1 MINSIQQF
9 CKNGVKNLEKV
20 MVDYS
25 ADMTKIAE
33 MVQGV
38 TKGVVDFGLSIIAEE
53 WENYDELLRT
63 RKELRPEWYIV
74 RRDETTLLT
83 SLGCVTYHKTLFK
96 NKFTGEHEYLL
107 DRIMG
112 MEKHARMTED
122 AEAKLLEEAVQTS
135 YRRGGE
141 NVSITEDTV
150 SKETVMNK
158 IHALRFPRTESQMEK
173 KALKYLYIDADEDHV
188 SLQYINE
195 KGDIKKPRTNTIMPK
210 LIYVY
215 EGITNEN
222 GRNELINKKHFGGVY
237 EGGKAI
243 EQLWKEVSEYIEASY
258 DTEELVK
265 IYING
270 DGAAWIKSGQR
281 ILDKAKFVLDR
292 FHMHKYIIGATSH
305 LLDSVEDARS
315 EIYRAIYKKRK
326 YQAEEAFEK
335 IFAVT
340 ESESK
345 KKTVEA
351 AKAYILGNWAGI
363 MQWVSDKNEE
373 VRCSAEGHISHVFA
387 DRMSSRP
394 LGWSKTGADKMSRL
408 RIYERNGGS
417 MLKLVRFQREKQ
429 PMAAGCEEVIYSSNQ
444 MFSAER
450 KNREALG
457 ALADIPVYSIPYPQ
471 IKKIAAL
478 KNQIWGL

>member
-1 MINSIQQF
+1 MINSIQHF
-9 CKNGVKNLEKV
+9 CRNGVKKLEKV

-38 TKGVVDFGLSIIAEE
+38 TKGVVDLGLSIIAEE
-53 WENYDELLRT
+53 WESYDELLRT

-83 SLGCVTYHKTLFK
+83 SLGAVTYHKTLFK

-112 MEKHARMTED
+112 IEKHARMTED
-122 AEAKLLEEAVQTS
+122 AEAMLLKEAVQSS
-135 YRRGGE
+135 YRKGGE
-141 NVSITEDTV
+141 SVSMSNDVV
-150 SKETVMNK
+150 SRETVMNK
-158 IHALRFPRTESQMEK
+158 IHALSFPQTEPQPEK

-188 SLQYINE
+188 ALQYLE
-195 KGDIKKPRTNTIMPK
+195 RKGDIKKPRSNTIMPK

-215 EGITNEN
+215 EGISNEN
-222 GRNELINKKHFGGVY
+222 GRNELINKKYFGGVY
-237 EGGKAI
+237 EGGKAV
-243 EQLWKEVSEYIEASY
+243 EELWREVWDYIEASY
-258 DTEELVK
+258 ETEELVK

-292 FHMHKYIIGATSH
+292 FHMHKYIIGATGH

-315 EIYRAIYKKRK
+315 EIYRAIYKKKK
-326 YQAEEAFEK
+326 YEAEKAFEK
-335 IFAVT
+335 ILAVT
-340 ESESK
+340 DSVGK
-345 KKTVEA
+345 RKTVESA
-351 AKAYILGNWAGI
+351 RAYILGNWAGI
-363 MQWVSDKNEE
+363 MERVRDKNKE
-373 VRCSAEGHISHVFA
+373 VQCSAEGHISHVYA

-394 LGWSKTGADKMSRL
+394 LGWCCLGADKMARL
-408 RIYERNGGS
+408 RVYEKNGGS
-417 MLKLVRFQREKQ
+417 MLELVRIQKKEQKR
-429 PMAAGCEEVIYSSNQ
+429 AAGCEEVIYSSNQ

-457 ALADIPVYSIPYPQ
+457 ALADIPIYSIPYTQ
-471 IKKIAAL
+471 VKKIAML
-478 KNQIWGL
+478 KNRIWGL